1 MPNQGYYSQ
10 RVGGSPRPNF
20 WRQEGWQRGQNS
32 YAEDNEVRDVEW
44 YKARN
49 IEIIGRSTLRLPR
62 RGGEIFS
69 TIVGGTDFNGWG
81 VYKNPKTGV
90 NKLIVQHTGRVYGVD
105 TVGNATEIDPTKTWN
120 TTAKMRGVLLREWF
134 YFGNGEDY
142 MAKTNGA
149 SIVRWALVD
158 EPAGLSASVTS
169 TAADDTSYGFVV
181 TAVTDQG
188 ETGISNEYD
197 VFAPGNLDFT
207 SGDYIDLSW
216 TKNTEPEVV
225 GYNVYK
231 SINGRTLLLLTFVD
245 QPIGASPVTYRD
257 DGAEEVSLIYEA
269 PEFNTTGGVKGNI
282 FGKYANT
289 LFVTGNPDE
298 PDTVFYGGTGANWES
313 FSPNYN
319 GGWLRVGR
327 GDGEKVTALI
337 GFEDFLFILKEN
349 SIWKFFFGSDGS
361 PTLVAVIPQYGTSSP
376 DTVWRMEKD
385 VIFYGSDGRFRILG
399 YEPSQLN
406 VIRTSD
412 ISNRIQ
418 TDLDALSKADLDA
431 FFGVFFEQK
440 YILANGSKAYPYDRR
455 YIGFLGEWTNYQYS
469 RFIVWD
475 KGTGQ
480 QKLFGASRMN
490 GEMHQLLVDNT
501 YSDPG
506 DVAIDSFVRFK
517 RIDGGNDN
525 LKYFDHTKFKLKF
538 PKGRVTFLTYKDGS
552 ALLDGTPINFDVGGG
567 VDEYMFDEPMFDEGL
582 PVADV
587 EDAVRYVIKD
597 LEFESYSYYH
607 QINVNGDQFNHTL
620 IQTMSGMFEV
630 EDIDYRRDERVI

>member
-1 MPNQGYYSQ
+1 MANAGNYSQ
-10 RVGGSPRPNF
+10 RIGGAPKPKG
-20 WRQEGWQRGQNS
+20 WRQEGWPRGQNS

-62 RGGEIFS
+62 RGGNIFS
-69 TIVGGTDFNGWG
+69 TIVGGTNFNGWG

-90 NKLIVQHTGRVYGVD
+90 NNLIVQHTGHLYKVD
-105 TVGNATEIDPTKTWN
+105 SVGNATEIDPTKTWDTN
-120 TTAKMRGVLLREWF
+120 AKMRGVLLREWF

-142 MAKTNGA
+142 MAKTNGTTV
-149 SIVRWALVD
+149 VRWNLVTAP
-158 EPAGLSASVTS
+158 ENLSASVTS
-169 TAADDTSYGFVV
+169 AADDDTSYAYVV

-188 ETGISNEYD
+188 ETEISNEEA
-197 VFAPGNLDFT
+197 VFAPKNLDFNN
-207 SGDYIDLSW
+207 GDYIDLTW
-216 TKNTEPEVV
+216 TRKTDADVI

-231 SINGRTLLLLTFVD
+231 SINGRTYLLLTFID
-245 QPIGASPVTYRD
+245 QQTSGATMSYRD
-257 DGAEEVSLIYEA
+257 DGAEVLSLIYEA
-269 PEFNTTGGVKGNI
+269 PDFNTTGGVKGNI
-282 FGKYANT
+282 FAKYANT
-289 LFVTGNPDE
+289 LFIAGNPDE

-313 FSPNYN
+313 FSPTYN
-319 GGWLRVGR
+319 GGWVRVGR
-327 GDGEKVTALI
+327 GDGEEVTAMI

-349 SIWKFFFGSDGS
+349 SVWKFFFGSDGS
-361 PTLVAVIPQYGTSSP
+361 PTLVASIPQYGTSSP

-385 VIFYGSDGRFRILG
+385 VVFFGSDGRFRILG
-399 YEPSQLN
+399 YEPNQLN

-418 TDLDALSKADLDA
+418 PDLDALSKADWDA

-440 YILANGSKAYPYDRR
+440 YIVGNGAKAFPYDRR
-455 YIGFLGEWTNYQYS
+455 YVGFLGEWTNYNYS

-480 QKLFGASRMN
+480 PKLFGASNSN
-490 GEMHQLLVDNT
+490 GEIHELLMDNT

-506 DVAIDSFVRFK
+506 DQAIETYVRFK
-517 RIDGGNDN
+517 RIDGETDN

-552 ALLDGTPINFDVGGG
+552 ALFDTAPLNFDVGGG
-567 VDEYMFDEPMFDEGL
+567 IDEYMFDEPMFDEGL
-582 PVADV
+582 PVTSV

-607 QINVNGDQFNHTL
+607 QISVNADQFNHTL
-620 IQTMSGMFEV
+620 VQTMSGMYEV
-630 EDIDYRRDERVI
+630 EDIDHRRDERVI